1 MTSVADF
8 IKLPKTDFHSTLNFG
23 MRYSSYVTWA
33 GFYIP
38 DFPVNNTDINK
49 ELKKEIEEYTFLRLG
64 CQSDVQKLLLLSI
77 AESLGDN
84 IRQLE
89 GAINIELLSR
99 YGSVSSIAELLQT
112 TRQKYKGQLELNP
125 FLSINSDTA
134 DKKNL
139 TLAQD
144 FLKSGCFSGL
154 YIYGKTLFEQP
165 QNFKQIADSA
175 CLQNLNLKINAGE
188 SSLQEL
194 SALFKIFTPQT
205 IVQADSFAGSKEI
218 LSVLKNEKIKVIF
231 TPGMSAEQKAQS
243 LRAFLD
249 SGISCAL
256 GTKSILLF
264 NKSIS
269 QFARELCNT
278 KVFTKEEM
286 TKLVSC

>member
-8 IKLPKTDFHSTLNFG
+8 IKLPKADFHSTLNFG
-23 MRYSSYVTWA
+23 MRYSSYVIWA
-33 GFYIP
+33 GFFIP

-112 TRQKYKGQLELNP
+112 TRQKYKDQLELAS

-134 DKKNL
+134 DKKTL
-139 TLAQD
+139 ILAQD

-175 CLQNLNLKINAGE
+175 CLQNLKIKINAGE

-205 IVQADSFAGSKEI
+205 IVQADSFADSKEI
-218 LSVLKNEKIKVIF
+218 LSVLKQEKIKTVF
-231 TPGMSAEQKAQS
+231 TPGAAAEQKAKS

-249 SGISCAL
+249 SGIDCAL

-264 NKSIS
+264 NRSIS
-269 QFARELCNT
+269 QFASELCNT

-286 TKLVSC
+286 TKFVSC

>member
-8 IKLPKTDFHSTLNFG
+8 IKLPKADFHSTLNFG

-38 DFPVNNTDINK
+38 DFPVNSADISK

-64 CQSDVQKLLLLSI
+64 CQDDVQKLIFLSI

-84 IRQLE
+84 IKQIE

-99 YGSVSSIAELLQT
+99 YGSVFSIVELLQAAK
-112 TRQKYKGQLELNP
+112 QKYKDQLELSP

-134 DKKNL
+134 DKK
-139 TLAQD
+139 TLALAHE
-144 FLKSGCFSGL
+144 FLNSGCFSGL

-165 QNFKQIADSA
+165 QNFKQITESA
-175 CLQNLNLKINAGE
+175 RVKNLNLKINAGE
-188 SSLQEL
+188 SSFQEL
-194 SALFKIFTPQT
+194 SALFKTFTPQT
-205 IVQADSFAGSKEI
+205 IVQADSSAGNKEI
-218 LSVLKNEKIKVIF
+218 LSVLKQEKIKIIL
-231 TPGMSAEQKAQS
+231 TPGAAAEQKAQT
-243 LRAFLD
+243 LRAFFD
-249 SGISCAL
+249 RGINCAL

-269 QFARELCNT
+269 QFASELCNT
-278 KVFTKEEM
+278 KLFTKEEM
-286 TKLVSC
+286 TKIVSC